1 VDMACPNGMGAG
13 SKKGDF
19 TAKAIWGRYPAAM
32 PHADL
37 DMSAIV
43 ERSRLFTPCAVPK
56 FIS

>member
-1 VDMACPNGMGAG
+1 MACPNGMGAG